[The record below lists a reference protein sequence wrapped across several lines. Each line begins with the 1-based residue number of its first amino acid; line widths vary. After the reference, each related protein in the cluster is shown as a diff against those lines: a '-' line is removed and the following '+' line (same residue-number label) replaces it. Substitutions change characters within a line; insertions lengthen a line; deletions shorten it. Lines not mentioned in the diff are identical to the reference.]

1 MWTIKLPLSVLVS
14 KNKWFVL
21 NLNHYR
27 NAYFRQLDKAK
38 KEFKERVTPLVR
50 HLPKLDQ
57 DGVKIQITYV
67 FYAPKGVVPDLANV
81 CCIVDKFFSD
91 VLVEAGKLEDDNP
104 KVLPHIRF
112 SFGGVDRGNPRVEA
126 IIEPFGSMPVPTIG
140 GPTDHPSKESN
151 MKIQIVQTE
160 IEAAIRAHILNQIK
174 VNDGMRIDMTL
185 RATRGEEGFVAD
197 IDIVPDTS
205 VTVSAASAATTTSA
219 PLGITEKVT
228 RGSKGPT
235 AASTASTTEAPV
247 SEPVAAEPQES
258 LVEGDQPLKPSI
270 FGGLNKTTETAEA

>member
-1 MWTIKLPLSVLVS
+1 MWTVDLPLQVQIS
-14 KNKWFVL
+14 KNKKFIL

-27 NAYFRQLDKAK
+27 NAHFHTTDPAK
-38 KEFKERVTPLVR
+38 KNFKAIVGPLIR
-50 HLPKLDQ
+50 HIPFMDQ
-57 DGVKIQITYV
+57 VCITYTY
-67 FYAPKGVVPDLANV
+67 FAPTQRLADVANV
-81 CCIVDKFFSD
+81 CSIVDKFFCD
-91 VLVEAGKLEDDNP
+91 ALVECHKLSDDNC
-104 KVLPHIRF
+104 KVVSEVRYR
-112 SFGGVDRGNPRVEA
+112 FGGVDRGNPRVEA
-126 IIEPFGSMPVPTIG
+126 IIEPFGSMPVTTIG

-151 MKIQIVQTE
+151 MKIQIIQTE

-205 VTVSAASAATTTSA
+205 VTTSAASAATTTSA